1 MSKVQDI
8 KKQFI
13 ELTEKTYLVTTEL
26 IKLLN
31 ELDKIACIA
40 DELPLEQLEQLH
52 SELNEC
58 EIYQEA
64 KRLFDELWDL
74 ITE

>member
-13 ELTEKTYLVTTEL
+13 ELTEKTNLVTTEL

-31 ELDKIACIA
+31 ELEKIACIA
-40 DELPLEQLEQLH
+40 DKLPLEQFEQLH

-64 KRLFDELWDL
+64 IRLFDELSDL
-74 ITE
+74 IIE

>member
-1 MSKVQDI
+1 MSKVQDL
-8 KKQFI
+8 KKQCI
-13 ELTEKTYLVTTEL
+13 ELTEKTNSVATEF

-31 ELDKIACIA
+31 EHKRMSCIA
-40 DELPLEQLEQLH
+40 AELSLEEYEQLH

-64 KRLFDELWDL
+64 AKLIAELSDLFK
-74 ITE
+74 